1 MKTYN
6 LEQEIINKSEKIGI
20 YTISVK
26 MLDSRNA
33 QVEISL
39 EEYDTG
45 FNPICYISD
54 ILDEVSEET
63 GVNFLSRKIEF

>member
-1 MKTYN
+1 MYN

-20 YTISVK
+20 HAISVK
-26 MLDSRNA
+26 MLDIRNA

-39 EEYDTG
+39 EEYDTE

-54 ILDEVSEET
+54 ILDEISEEA
-63 GVNFLSRKIEF
+63 GIGFISRKIEF